1 MYCLEEVEHYYEVM
15 VMVKVKVRT
24 EDDEAYKLVVSRKMA
39 AVDMETVV
47 DTHSFDSNHAH
58 MKRNKIS
65 SMNSSN
71 FYLPLYLLP
80 IQFSK

>member
-1 MYCLEEVEHYYEVM
+1 MYCLEEVEHNYEVM
-15 VMVKVKVRT
+15 VMVKVRT
-24 EDDEAYKLVVSRKMA
+24 EDDEAYKLVVSGKMA
-39 AVDMETVV
+39 VFDMETVV

-58 MKRNKIS
+58 MKRKKIS
-65 SMNSSN
+65 LMNFSN